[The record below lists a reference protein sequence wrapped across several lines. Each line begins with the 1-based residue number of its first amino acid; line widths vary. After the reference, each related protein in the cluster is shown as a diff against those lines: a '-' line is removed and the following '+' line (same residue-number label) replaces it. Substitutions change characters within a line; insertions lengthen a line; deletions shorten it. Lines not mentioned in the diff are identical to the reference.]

1 MSITLNRR
9 TYNKALAGLLWL
21 LAWLFSFFLFSKNHL
36 PSIMFNVYF
45 FSNRFTKVNNLVLLK
60 VGQAVPEQWRHTV
73 SVIRCL
79 QVISLAG
86 LFLTY
91 LGLPFL
97 AAETCTKVTI
107 ARHILYAKI
116 KSLIDS
122 ISQPQRD

>member
-60 VGQAVPEQWRHTV
+60 V
-73 SVIRCL
+73 
-79 QVISLAG
+79 
-86 LFLTY
+86 
-91 LGLPFL
+91 
-97 AAETCTKVTI
+97 
-107 ARHILYAKI
+107 
-116 KSLIDS
+116 
-122 ISQPQRD
+122 